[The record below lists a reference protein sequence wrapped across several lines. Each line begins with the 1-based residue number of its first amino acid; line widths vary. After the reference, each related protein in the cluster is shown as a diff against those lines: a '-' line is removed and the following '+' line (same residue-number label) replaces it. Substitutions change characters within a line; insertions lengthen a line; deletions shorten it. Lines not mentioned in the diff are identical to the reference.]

1 MKQDS
6 KALTT
11 MSPSQNALPLDGH
24 PELDEGAPVP
34 VKTARRVSSKTNSQ
48 AQGVP
53 SPNPETAAVP
63 CDPIPQLKLER
74 TSLRTWSFTG
84 PEGAVTRALAIKKLT
99 QLAAGAGA
107 AGVGGSLLH
116 ETVVWISG
124 VITIGAMTFIFILG
138 VRKP

>member
-1 MKQDS
+1 MKQDP

-34 VKTARRVSSKTNSQ
+34 VKTARRVSPKTNPLSQ
-48 AQGVP
+48 GIP
-53 SPNPETAAVP
+53 SQNKET
-63 CDPIPQLKLER
+63 PIQPSQETPLKLER
-74 TSLRTWSFTG
+74 TSLRKWSFS
-84 PEGAVTRALAIKKLT
+84 GAENGVTKALAMKKLT
-99 QLAAGAGA
+99 QLAAGAGV
-107 AGVGGSLLH
+107 AGVGGCLLH
-116 ETVVWISG
+116 ETVIWISG